1 MPPKKIVGGAKGG
14 RPIGAKKATKDD
26 IEAEEF
32 HPEMQPN
39 WMELKPLVY
48 DDEKIDDVNE
58 IHKLMKECTAFISK
72 KEARN

>member
-39 WMELKPLVY
+39 WMELKPL
-48 DDEKIDDVNE
+48 
-58 IHKLMKECTAFISK
+58 L
-72 KEARN
+72 